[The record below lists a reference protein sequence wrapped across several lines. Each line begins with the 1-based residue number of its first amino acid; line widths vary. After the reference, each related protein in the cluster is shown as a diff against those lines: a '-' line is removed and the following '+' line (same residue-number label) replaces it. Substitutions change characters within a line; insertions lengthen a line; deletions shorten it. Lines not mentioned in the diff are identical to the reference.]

1 MVGGVF
7 LPKDGQANPIDI
19 TQALAKGARQR
30 GARIVE
36 NIKVDA
42 HPGRARA
49 GRSASMT
56 AGGHRRGLDAS

>member
-7 LPKDGQANPIDI
+7 LPKDGQANPVDT

-36 NIKVDA
+36 DVKVDA
-42 HPGRARA
+42 HPGRAA
-49 GRSASMT
+49 AAPSA
-56 AGGHRRGLDAS
+56 